1 MGVLRVKGASFFV
14 VFFSFALVRGEK
26 DALDTY
32 DTATTNRTGS
42 VLISKGSKK
51 MFEYLFPVGGGELID
66 ESTARAR
73 VPTRSFSPHSRAHSL
88 SLSLSLS
95 LHAS

>member
-32 DTATTNRTGS
+32 VTATTLNRTGS

-51 MFEYLFPVGGGELID
+51 FEYLF
-66 ESTARAR
+66 
-73 VPTRSFSPHSRAHSL
+73 FSPGGNSFDD
-88 SLSLSLS
+88 
-95 LHAS
+95 